1 MKIKTL
7 ILSFML
13 TALIFSGCGNA
24 SNDTVSLAP
33 VTVTTEAQPENGTR
47 ASDSEV
53 ALEDLPIDPAYDF
66 DVDTMKASDF
76 GGAFSKKYSSEVST
90 YTIGD
95 GGTSTTHTVTVI
107 EGDKSGPSVYVIAG
121 IHGDEEAAWQ
131 AGKLLKN
138 ITIKAGTLYIIAPAN
153 EQGALT
159 HKRQLSGEDPN
170 RVWPGSATG
179 TDAQKNA
186 YYIYQDVKDK
196 DPDFVMD
203 LHEARVIKTD
213 GDCLGSSIIYTN
225 LDVWPD
231 GLFLNFM
238 SDTASGKVCSRAFH
252 SDSPGPDNSINKTI
266 TEGLEIPV
274 MTVETFRGYQMD
286 NRISDQLAVVQYVLQ
301 YYEMVD

>member
-1 MKIKTL
+1 MKFKTL
-7 ILSFML
+7 IISFML

-24 SNDTVSLAP
+24 SNETVSLAP

-66 DVDTMKASDF
+66 DVDSMKASDF
-76 GGAFSKKYSSEVST
+76 GGAFSKTYSCDVST

-95 GGTSTTHTVTVI
+95 SANTTHTVTVI
-107 EGDKSGPSVYVIAG
+107 DGEKSGPSVYIIAG

-138 ITIKAGTLYIIAPAN
+138 VSIKAGTLYVIAPAN
-153 EQGALT
+153 ESGAKA
-159 HKRQLSGEDPN
+159 HKRNLAGEDPN
-170 RVWPGSATG
+170 RVWPGSASG
-179 TDAQKNA
+179 SDASRNA

-196 DPDFVMD
+196 DPDFVID
-203 LHEARVIKTD
+203 LHEARIIKTD
-213 GDCLGSSIIYTN
+213 GDTLGSSITYTSLDSWPEN
-225 LDVWPD
+225 L
-231 GLFLNFM
+231 FFNFM
-238 SDTASGKVCSRAFH
+238 SDTQSGKVCSRPFH
-252 SDSPGPDNSINKTI
+252 SDSPSPDGSTNWAI
-266 TEGLEIPV
+266 TTGLDIPT